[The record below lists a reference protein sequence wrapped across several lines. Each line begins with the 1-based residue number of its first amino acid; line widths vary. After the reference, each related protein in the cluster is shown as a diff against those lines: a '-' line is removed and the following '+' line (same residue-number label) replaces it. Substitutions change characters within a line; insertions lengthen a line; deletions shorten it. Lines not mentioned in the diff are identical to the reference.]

1 MRVEQPKPAWR
12 PESSRDDGCGVVAF
26 ALRLRSLS
34 PSREFPKSDP
44 TVQITFAS
52 YNIRKALGTD
62 RRRDPDR
69 IMAVLREIDA
79 DVIALQ
85 EADRR
90 FGRRESVLP
99 RQTLDES
106 PWRVVPLAT
115 RPDSLGW
122 HGNALLVRRG
132 IELAESAIVPL
143 PVLEPRGAVRA
154 DLLVEG
160 KRLRVIGVH
169 LDLSGLRRRHQIRS
183 VLAHADGCAHACP
196 TVMMGDFN
204 EWALH
209 GGCFREFGRE
219 SGGGWN
225 VLAPGR
231 SFPSRRPVAQLD
243 RFVASH
249 DWRVAEAGVHHSA
262 LAAQGSDHLP
272 IYARLSLE

>member
-1 MRVEQPKPAWR
+1 M
-12 PESSRDDGCGVVAF
+12 
-26 ALRLRSLS
+26 
-34 PSREFPKSDP
+34 
-44 TVQITFAS
+44 QITFAS

-99 RQTLDES
+99 RRILDES
-106 PWRVVPLAT
+106 PWRAVPLAI

-160 KRLRVIGVH
+160 RRLRVIGMH

-183 VLAHADGCAHACP
+183 VLAHSDGCTHACP

-209 GGCFREFGRE
+209 GGCFREFGADR
-219 SGGGWN
+219 WT

-243 RFVASH
+243 RFVTSDH
-249 DWRVAEAGVHHSA
+249 WTVAEAAVHHSA

-272 IYARLSLE
+272 IYARLSLEG